1 MSFKFCPIYTGDYLR
16 DTRHLTPAKH
26 GIYLLLLFYAWDQKG
41 PLPLDEQECAGIAHC
56 RSADEIESLRY
67 ILAKYFVRMD
77 DGYYNK
83 RMQVEVERSEA
94 LSQARSEAGRKGY
107 VSKSRQDLREGQA
120 SAKQVLSNCLASA
133 KQVPLPSPSPSHIT
147 PTPPQEEAGAKAPTT
162 RKRVSTIPDGFGISD
177 AVRDWASREGYAEHL
192 EAHFAYFVDYATANR
207 KTYQDWDAALRNCIR
222 ADWGGVRKARAQ
234 PAKAAVDA
242 WWATN
247 KGIEK
252 KAAELGIR
260 ARGGETWHD
269 LKDRIRT
276 QLAGQ
281 AA

>member
-16 DTRHLTPAKH
+16 DTRHLTPTKH

-41 PLPLDEQECAGIAHC
+41 PLPLDEQECAGIANC
-56 RSADEIESLRY
+56 RSADEIDSLRY

-83 RMQVEVERSEA
+83 RMQIEVERSEA

-120 SAKQVLSNCLASA
+120 SVKQVLSNCLASV

-147 PTPPQEEAGAKAPTT
+147 PTLTPKEEQGAKAPTP
-162 RKRVSTIPDGFGISD
+162 RKRGSTIPEGFGISP
-177 AVRDWASREGYAEHL
+177 AVRDWAVREGYGEHL
-192 EAHFAYFVDYATANR
+192 DAHFAYFVDYASANEKVYR
-207 KTYQDWDAALRNCIR
+207 DWDAALRNAIR
-222 ADWGGVRKARAQ
+222 GDWGGFRKAAQ
-234 PAKAAVDA
+234 TAKKTVDA
-242 WWATN
+242 WWATPAGIDR
-247 KGIEK
+247 KGR
-252 KAAELGIR
+252 ELGLHPR
-260 ARGGETWHD
+260 SHESYNEYR
-269 LKDRIRT
+269 DRIKSHIS
-276 QLAGQ
+276 GV

>member
-16 DTRHLTPAKH
+16 DTRHLTPTKH

-41 PLPLDEQECAGIAHC
+41 PLPLDEQECAGIANC

-67 ILAKYFVRMD
+67 VLRKYFVQMD
-77 DGYYNK
+77 DGHYNR
-83 RMQVEVERSEA
+83 RMQREVEQSEA
-94 LSQARSEAGRKGY
+94 ISRARSEAGRKGY
-107 VSKSRQDLREGQA
+107 LTKSQQDLRESQA

-147 PTPPQEEAGAKAPTT
+147 LTPKEEGANAPTP
-162 RKRVSTIPDGFGISD
+162 RKRGSTIPEGFGISA
-177 AVRDWASREGYAEHL
+177 AVREWAVKEGYGEHL
-192 EAHFAYFVDYATANR
+192 DAHLAYFVDYATANR
-207 KTYQDWDAALRNCIR
+207 KTYIDWDAALRNAIR
-222 ADWGGVRKARAQ
+222 GDWGGIRKSRQSA
-234 PAKAAVDA
+234 AKPVEA

-247 KGIEK
+247 KGIEQ

-269 LKDRIRT
+269 LKDRIRAH
-276 QLAGQ
+276 LAGQ